1 MIVTGLE
8 GAGVE
13 GHARAFGVVPAGGGG
28 TGGVLTGGCR
38 WLLGAVSSESKEEG
52 VPLAG
57 WAAEEEGGRAGC
69 GASSKVTLGVMMIG
83 ASTDGSRRCR
93 RRRCKGG
100 RVLARR
106 VEGAGER
113 DMEGWS
119 REEIGEVG
127 GRDGKGGRS
136 GKRCSV

>member
-8 GAGVE
+8 GARVE

-38 WLLGAVSSESKEEG
+38 WVPGAVSSESKEDG
-52 VPLAG
+52 VSR
-57 WAAEEEGGRAGC
+57 AAAAEEGGRAGC

-83 ASTDGSRRCR
+83 ASTDGSRRCPL
-93 RRRCKGG
+93 RRCKGG